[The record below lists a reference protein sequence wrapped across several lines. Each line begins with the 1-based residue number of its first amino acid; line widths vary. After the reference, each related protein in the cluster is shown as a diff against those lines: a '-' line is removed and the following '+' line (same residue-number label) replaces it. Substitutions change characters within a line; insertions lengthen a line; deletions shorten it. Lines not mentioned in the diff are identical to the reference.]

1 MEINDYQKQI
11 REYADYPIELG
22 PFTLILDMQ
31 STLGNLSNKLN
42 DSLINDHGNF
52 TKKSKTNV
60 AISLGNIFD
69 DICNMAF
76 DLGFTMNDIISL
88 NMTRY
93 NMENEKK
100 NNANKK

>member
-1 MEINDYQKQI
+1 M
-11 REYADYPIELG
+11 
-22 PFTLILDMQ
+22 
-31 STLGNLSNKLN
+31 
-42 DSLINDHGNF
+42 
-52 TKKSKTNV
+52 
-60 AISLGNIFD
+60 FD